1 MDLLPLL
8 HLLEYLQTSDVFG
21 GACGPFDIFTDGSK
35 RIPAKQICFE
45 PVFHGGLE
53 NFYYYHPHGTL
64 MLVTRNLQDWLSS
77 VYRWY
82 VLHDRLA
89 HHCHGPGYFTQW
101 KGKNVTDDD
110 ILQMYMDHV
119 NTVRSFA
126 QAHPSLTYIEVELE
140 SNQTGQIL
148 EDRIG
153 ISRECWGQHNVNT
166 LKPKEVRKI

>member
-1 MDLLPLL
+1 
-8 HLLEYLQTSDVFG
+8 VFG
-21 GACGPFDIFTDGSK
+21 GACGPFDIFSDGSQ
-35 RIPAKQICFE
+35 RIEAKKSCFE

-53 NFYYYHPHGTL
+53 NFHRYHPNGTL
-64 MLVTRNLQDWLSS
+64 ILVTRNMQDWLYS
-77 VYRWY
+77 VRRWY
-82 VLHDRLA
+82 VLYDRLT
-89 HHCHGPGYFTQW
+89 HDCHGPGYYTQW
-101 KGKNVTDDD
+101 KDKNVTEDDV
-110 ILQMYMDHV
+110 LQMYMDHA

-166 LKPKEVRKI
+166 GKPKEL